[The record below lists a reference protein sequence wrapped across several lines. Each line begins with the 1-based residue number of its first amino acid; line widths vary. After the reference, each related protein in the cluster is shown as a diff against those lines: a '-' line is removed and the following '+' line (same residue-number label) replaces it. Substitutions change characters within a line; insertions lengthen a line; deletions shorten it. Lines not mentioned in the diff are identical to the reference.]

1 MRPSALMSVSRA
13 EVTFCGRSE
22 GAPGGMRVRRPGTS
36 APNCAPVAS
45 FRARSRCSTRS
56 SRSVSQSPM
65 SPSIGGSVA
74 LRSSRPTSCR
84 RSIAATGVL
93 TAACTVGMS
102 ARAKRKSVRRTAI
115 HRTRF
120 RRTYMASD
128 RCRATVLRPEI
139 TDHYRSDNASEPR
152 LVGAVRPASLPESA
166 KTSLA
171 QKLTAQ
177 ARTAWPWDG
186 TGSPTRL
193 IG

>member
-1 MRPSALMSVSRA
+1 
-13 EVTFCGRSE
+13 
-22 GAPGGMRVRRPGTS
+22 
-36 APNCAPVAS
+36 
-45 FRARSRCSTRS
+45 
-56 SRSVSQSPM
+56 
-65 SPSIGGSVA
+65 
-74 LRSSRPTSCR
+74 
-84 RSIAATGVL
+84 
-93 TAACTVGMS
+93 MS
-102 ARAKRKSVRRTAI
+102 ARAKRKSVRRIAI

-128 RCRATVLRPEI
+128 TSAKVDAALREHREVDGCRVRGVQRDECVHDRFRARRTAVEIVLAHQPAPTFLHGDGAHAPPSRCRATVLRPEI